1 MDKNARS
8 FSLDNF
14 IQGEIFPANFTD
26 MPANQ
31 IDKKRRAPK
40 RLRSGK
46 SEIPIA
52 PEVRI
57 PASPATGGAEIR
69 VIRNTRRSKSISA
82 YREQGAIVIQ
92 IPARLPRSQV
102 ADLIPEMVQRVLTR
116 EARERSSDTDLIERA
131 IELIQIYLPEFNER
145 PASVVWR
152 AMNERWGSCTTV
164 DRTIRISERL
174 NGAPSYVIDYVLVHE
189 LIHLRIPDHGK
200 AFIDLLERF
209 GESERASAFLEGYES
224 GARA

>member
-1 MDKNARS
+1 VDKNARS

-40 RLRSGK
+40 RLPSGK

-131 IELIQIYLPEFNER
+131 IELMQIYLPEFNER

>member
-1 MDKNARS
+1 VDKSARS

-14 IQGEIFPANFTD
+14 IQGEIFPANFAD
-26 MPANQ
+26 MPVNQ
-31 IDKKRRAPK
+31 IDKKQRAPK
-40 RLRSGK
+40 RVRSGK
-46 SEIPIA
+46 SAIPIA

-57 PASPATGGAEIR
+57 PASPSTGGAEIR
-69 VIRNTRRSKSISA
+69 IIRNTRRSRSISA

-92 IPARLPRSQV
+92 IPARLPRGQV
-102 ADLIPEMVQRVLTR
+102 ADLIPEMVERVLTR
-116 EARERSSDTDLIERA
+116 EARERSSDSELIERA
-131 IELIQIYLPEFNER
+131 IELMAIYLPEFNER
-145 PASVVWR
+145 PASVTWR

-174 NGAPSYVIDYVLVHE
+174 NGAPSYVVDYVLVHE
-189 LIHLRIPDHGK
+189 LIHLRVPDHGK

-209 GESERASAFLEGYES
+209 GEGEKASAFLEGYES

>member
-40 RLRSGK
+40 RLPSGK

-131 IELIQIYLPEFNER
+131 IELMQIYLPEFNER

>member
-14 IQGEIFPANFTD
+14 IQAELFPANFAD
-26 MPANQ
+26 VPNSQ
-31 IDKKRRAPK
+31 IDKKAHAPK
-40 RLRSGK
+40 RLRGGK
-46 SEIPIA
+46 SLIPIA

-57 PASPATGGAEIR
+57 PASPSTAGAEIR
-69 VIRNTRRSKSISA
+69 VIRNTRRSRSISA

-92 IPARLPRSQV
+92 IPATLPRGQV

-116 EARERSSDTDLIERA
+116 EARERTSDSELSERA
-131 IELIQIYLPEFNER
+131 IELLAIYLPEFNER
-145 PASVVWR
+145 PASVTWR

-174 NGAPSYVIDYVLVHE
+174 NGAPSYVIDYLLVHE

-200 AFIDLLERF
+200 AFTELLERF
-209 GESERASAFLEGYES
+209 SDGERASAFLEGYES